1 MCFENFPVFAQN
13 SAKKRKVLVCN
24 CSVLQCVYIYLIC
37 STGFVLFI
45 SEVPYDV
52 AWPHL
57 KVAERW
63 MFSKCCSIGGG
74 RCEESRWVTEVTDEM
89 GGERCFS
96 DLLLYMPLLLLNVR
110 MIMIRFVSV
119 LITDNAMMSMARLL
133 NLCHLCRTVFMKRHV
148 NCDET
153 RWWVR

>member
-1 MCFENFPVFAQN
+1 MI
-13 SAKKRKVLVCN
+13 
-24 CSVLQCVYIYLIC
+24 IYLIC

-45 SEVPYDV
+45 SEVLCDV

-63 MFSKCCSIGGG
+63 MFSKCCSIGVG
-74 RCEESRWVTEVTDEM
+74 RCEEARWVTEVTDEM

-96 DLLLYMPLLLLNVR
+96 DLLLNVR

-119 LITDNAMMSMARLL
+119 LITDNAM
-133 NLCHLCRTVFMKRHV
+133 
-148 NCDET
+148 
-153 RWWVR
+153 

>member
-45 SEVPYDV
+45 SEVLYDV

-74 RCEESRWVTEVTDEM
+74 RCEKARWVTEVTDEM

-133 NLCHLCRTVFMKRHV
+133 NLCHLCGTLFI
-148 NCDET
+148 
-153 RWWVR
+153 